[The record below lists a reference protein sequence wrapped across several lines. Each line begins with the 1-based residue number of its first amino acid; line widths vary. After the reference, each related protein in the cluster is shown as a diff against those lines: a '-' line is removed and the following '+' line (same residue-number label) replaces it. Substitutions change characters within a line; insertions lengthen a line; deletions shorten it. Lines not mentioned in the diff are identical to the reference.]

1 MAIRINDSNKFLQN
15 RRENFRNCIKDTINT
30 SEIPRI
36 TNRIQEVVKKTE
48 EIQNNF
54 EKGRT
59 LISYRE
65 NYRTYH
71 PYNSFYHYH
80 NNDNTIYS
88 FLYIDIE
95 NEVGRVQFN
104 PPPQDPRLVTF
115 TDRDIGGQTTNI
127 QVSQDLTVASPR
139 FEFSTSNDF
148 GQYWIA
154 SDIEPNLSLFISS
167 SILNNI
173 VFPVIP
179 NTGLPIKFNF
189 RDNKF
194 FLEILGFNLYI
205 NVNEDFNSNI
215 LYYIINHPYRIYFD
229 KDLKQT
235 QKIPLIEH
243 HF

>member
-15 RRENFRNCIKDTINT
+15 RRENFRNCIKNTINT
-30 SEIPRI
+30 SEIPQI

-59 LISYRE
+59 LLSYRE

-71 PYNSFYHYH
+71 PYNAFYH
-80 NNDNTIYS
+80 NNNNTIYS
-88 FLYIDIE
+88 FSYIDIE
-95 NEVGRVQFN
+95 NRVGGVPFIRPQN
-104 PPPQDPRLVTF
+104 PNIVTF
-115 TDRDIGGQTTNI
+115 TNRDIGGQTTDI
-127 QVSQDLTVASPR
+127 RVSQNLRVVEPR

-148 GQYWIA
+148 GQYWIT

-173 VFPVIP
+173 GFPVTP

-189 RDNKF
+189 SDNKF
-194 FLEILGFNLYI
+194 FLEILEFNLYI
-205 NVNEDFNSNI
+205 NVNEDFNSNT
-215 LYYIINHPYRIYFD
+215 LYFINNQGYRIYFD

-235 QKIPLIEH
+235 QKFRRNNNVI
-243 HF
+243 

>member
-30 SEIPRI
+30 SEIPQI

-59 LISYRE
+59 LLSYRE

-71 PYNSFYHYH
+71 PYNAFYH

-88 FLYIDIE
+88 FSYIDIE
-95 NEVGRVQFN
+95 NEVRGIPFIRPQN
-104 PPPQDPRLVTF
+104 PNIVTF
-115 TDRDIGGQTTNI
+115 INRDIGGQPINI
-127 QVSQDLTVASPR
+127 RVHPNLRVESPR

-148 GQYWIA
+148 GQYWIT

-173 VFPVIP
+173 GFPVTP

-205 NVNEDFNSNI
+205 NVNEDFNSNT
-215 LYYIINHPYRIYFD
+215 LYFINNQGYRIYFD

-235 QKIPLIEH
+235 QKFRRNNNVI
-243 HF
+243 